1 MATISMRRVVS
12 CVAPSVLTALVMLS
26 PGAPPSS
33 SHGHSPASPSP
44 NVIKIGTDVFGA
56 GTGGLAGSHSTSM
69 YSSSY
74 DTAGWGIAGMKPIT
88 PRAPDPA
95 LSVIPSRGN
104 FGPLPGS
111 DYLGANGYGGPLG
124 AGVGS
129 GNLGGSLQPLRGSAY
144 SR

>member
-1 MATISMRRVVS
+1 MARSSIRRVS
-12 CVAPSVLTALVMLS
+12 YYAASLVAAWPIIAAAIL
-26 PGAPPSS
+26 APTS
-33 SHGHSPASPSP
+33 ASA
-44 NVIKIGTDVFGA
+44 GTDVFGS
-56 GTGGLAGSHSTSM
+56 GTGGIGSHSTSM

-74 DTAGWGIAGMKPIT
+74 DTAGWGITGMKPLT

-95 LSVIPSRGN
+95 LSVIPNRGN
-104 FGPLPGS
+104 FGPVPGS

-129 GNLGGSLQPLRGSAY
+129 GNLGGTLQPLRGSAY